1 MLVPLQEKD
10 FDKFIDFAYELS
22 LDPARCFYPVYF
34 DGIKTKEDFIA
45 RARRAFSKPEED
57 ILLYQLNGVVE
68 GWIHYFYL
76 PEDRYLQLYTSCI
89 RQNTPKALE
98 ELSSYLAA
106 RYPEYDWMMG
116 FPAEN
121 REAAVWAE
129 GAGFSEFDDAH
140 NYSFFFD
147 RYDPA
152 PADPAVERIRS
163 ENFEKFQRVH
173 QTIDSDMDWNC
184 QRVRKAL
191 SDWDLFVA
199 EENGLAGEIMA
210 KDCGDGK
217 CEIFALACEDGQ
229 FHEGL
234 YRRLLTRF
242 LNEGK
247 RQGAKYMT
255 FFVQTGDEMEGLMP
269 ELGFHLV
276 GQYLGYRKKI

>member
-1 MLVPLQEKD
+1 MLIPLQEKD
-10 FDKFIDFAYELS
+10 FDKYIDFAYELA

-152 PADPAVERIRS
+152 PDDPAVERIRS

-173 QTIDSDMDWNC
+173 QTIDSDMYWNC

-255 FFVQTGDEMEGLMP
+255 FFVQTDDEMEGLMP